1 MTQISANRLRG
12 IGILTDKG
20 IYVGQLRDMVIDET
34 NGKILA
40 LSIKL
45 SKEVSVQG
53 LQKDDS
59 GNPMIPF
66 SAVLAMRDFI
76 VVNERALTIQLAKSR
91 QPAQPVQAVIPTAPP
106 APPTTPSQQ
115 PSAPKP

>member
-45 SKEVSVQG
+45 SKEVSLQG
-53 LQKDDS
+53 LEKDDS
-59 GNPMIPF
+59 GNPLIPF

-76 VVNERALTIQLAKSR
+76 VVNERALTIQLAKTR
-91 QPAQPVQAVIPTAPP
+91 QPAQPVQAVIPTAPL
-106 APPTTPSQQ
+106 APPSQQ
-115 PSAPKP
+115 PSEPKP

>member
-1 MTQISANRLRG
+1 LTQISANRLRG
-12 IGILTDKG
+12 IGIITDKG
-20 IYVGQLRDMVIDET
+20 IHIGQLRDIVIDET

-45 SKEVSVQG
+45 SKEVSLQG
-53 LQKDDS
+53 LNKDDS

-66 SAVLAMRDFI
+66 SAVLAMRDYI
-76 VVNERALTIQLAKSR
+76 VVNERALTIQLAKTR
-91 QPAQPVQAVIPTAPP
+91 QPAQPVQAAIPTAPL
-106 APPTTPSQQ
+106 APPSPP

>member
-45 SKEVSVQG
+45 SKEVSLQG

-59 GNPMIPF
+59 GNPLIPF
-66 SAVLAMRDFI
+66 SSVLAMRDFI
-76 VVNERALTIQLAKSR
+76 VVNERALTIQLAKTR
-91 QPAQPVQAVIPTAPP
+91 QPKQPVQAVIPTAPP
-106 APPTTPSQQ
+106 AQPSPP